1 MPRPVQTKSRPE
13 RRFPLRE
20 GGIDVAMYAIAM
32 EDANRLEGQRG
43 SLELA
48 GLYASVP
55 GMSKSTWPPFRWCRL
70 VRREALR
77 PAAPKV
83 RGRQPPPTREG
94 YSHGLWP
101 RQSAAA
107 RQEHAARATPRRK
120 LSRRFGRPLLFQGR
134 CSTRRQGSLFRDEAP
149 RSPRQVRRR

>member
-1 MPRPVQTKSRPE
+1 MPRPVQTKSLLEGRC
-13 RRFPLRE
+13 RLRLDE
-20 GGIDVAMYAIAM
+20 IDVAMYAIARA
-32 EDANRLEGQRG
+32 DANRLEGPRG

-55 GMSKSTWPPFRWCRL
+55 GMYKSMRLPFRWCRL

-107 RQEHAARATPRRK
+107 RQEHAARATPRRE
-120 LSRRFGRPLLFQGR
+120 LSRRFVRPLLLQGR
-134 CSTRRQGSLFRDEAP
+134 CSTRR
-149 RSPRQVRRR
+149 